1 MLFLYYYYFPYEVK
15 LDINDYS
22 GLSLPSITFCL
33 NRNHLWL
40 KKEFQSMRNSFI

>member
-22 GLSLPSITFCL
+22 GVSLPSITFWL

-40 KKEFQSMRNSFI
+40 KKEFQSTRN